1 MDRLPIDKLLKTTGG
16 EAIGFAGHASE
27 FARISIDSRTVEP
40 GDLFW
45 ALRGERYDAHDFV
58 QDAIDRGA
66 SAVVVEQQRAVNI
79 SMRTIAVEDTQT
91 ALWDLARSYRQDQ
104 QARVIGVTG
113 SVGKTTTREM
123 IHAVLDGSLASVRSR
138 KNFNNHVGL
147 PLSILDIETHHEAAI
162 LEMGASR
169 PGEIR
174 GLAGVAQ
181 PDIGVITKVGS
192 AHLKGFVSDNG
203 ILAEKLA
210 LIESLPSDGLAVLP
224 GDDFRVRDAVGPV
237 TCRKSFFGET
247 PGCDVLA
254 THVEATHDRLRFRV
268 WNFEYTLPVASR
280 HFLTSALAAIAVA
293 REFGISDKTT
303 CQRLASFES
312 VIGRCSVQRI
322 GTWTIIDDSYN
333 ASPDSMAAA
342 CDLLRGWKGQGRR
355 VFVAGDMLELG
366 EASGRLHFELGQSV
380 AESGIE
386 HLVVCGR
393 FANSVAD
400 GAITFGMP
408 TSAVESHG
416 DVSSVI
422 DALQNRLLPHDVLL
436 VKGSRGM
443 QMERIIQAL
452 RTHAGRELSVC
463 HP

>member
-1 MDRLPIDKLLKTTGG
+1 MERLPLDKLLMVTGG
-16 EAIGFAGHASE
+16 EAIGFASQCDE

-66 SAVVVEQQRAVNI
+66 SAVVAERQEVQHSSI
-79 SMRTIAVEDTQT
+79 PTIVVGDTQS
-91 ALWDLARSYRQDQ
+91 ALWDFARSYRQSQ

-123 IHAVLDGSLASVRSR
+123 IHTVLDGSLASVRSR

-147 PLSILDIETHHEAAI
+147 PLSILDIESHHEAAI

-174 GLAGVAQ
+174 DLASVAR

-192 AHLKGFVSDNG
+192 AHLEGFVSDDG
-203 ILAEKLA
+203 VLAEKLA

-247 PGCDVLA
+247 PDCDVLA
-254 THVEATHDRLRFRV
+254 THIEVTHDRLRFRV
-268 WNFEYTLPVASR
+268 GNIEFTLPVAGR

-293 REFGISDKTT
+293 REFGISDTT
-303 CQRLASFES
+303 TRQRLSSFEAIS
-312 VIGRCSVQRI
+312 GRCSIECV
-322 GTWTIIDDSYN
+322 GTWTVIDDSYN

-366 EASGRLHFELGQSV
+366 EASDQLHCDLGRAI

-393 FANSVAD
+393 SANSVAD

-408 TSAVESHG
+408 TSAVESYV

-422 DALQNRLLPHDVLL
+422 DVLPNTLRPDDVLL

-443 QMERIIQAL
+443 QMERIIHAL
-452 RTHAGRELSVC
+452 RTHAVSEVSVC